1 MTYSSSVAIS
11 ITRHEE
17 RVREQNI
24 MTSAVQIKPDY
35 KTGLVAKISETN
47 LGHTDIKGK
56 TVPLTVGLNIQF

>member
-1 MTYSSSVAIS
+1 
-11 ITRHEE
+11 
-17 RVREQNI
+17 